1 MKNSQKRMA
10 VLGGLVAWWVF
21 ALAIDRYVLRE
32 HLPWFSELLYF
43 RDAEIVVQPFSR
55 KFSWL
60 GLSLLLVAPS
70 FVVGVCLAIYL
81 RLRKK
86 MATRESFAVFG
97 YTAFWFLLIPVL
109 VWIGH
114 TLFRFFKSFLDDL
127 TWAKGIVAFLG
138 GFTFKGDLYIYS
150 FKVVTIDSGLGAL
163 VGLALGIAL
172 LYRKGLWGI
181 IEGQILP

>member
-1 MKNSQKRMA
+1 MA
-10 VLGGLVAWWVF
+10 VLGGLTAWCVI
-21 ALAIDRYVLRE
+21 AVIVDRYVLRE
-32 HLPWFSELLYF
+32 HLPWFSGLLYF

-86 MATRESFAVFG
+86 LTSQESVAVFG
-97 YTAFWFLLIPVL
+97 FTAFWFLLIPVL

-114 TLFRFFKSFLDDL
+114 NLFRFFKSFLDDL
-127 TWAKGIVAFLG
+127 AWAKGIVAFLE

-150 FKVVTIDSGLGAL
+150 LKVVMIDSGLGAL
-163 VGLALGIAL
+163 AGLVLGIAL

-181 IEGQILP
+181 IEGQIRP

>member
-1 MKNSQKRMA
+1 
-10 VLGGLVAWWVF
+10 
-21 ALAIDRYVLRE
+21 
-32 HLPWFSELLYF
+32 
-43 RDAEIVVQPFSR
+43 
-55 KFSWL
+55 
-60 GLSLLLVAPS
+60 
-70 FVVGVCLAIYL
+70 
-81 RLRKK
+81 
-86 MATRESFAVFG
+86 
-97 YTAFWFLLIPVL
+97 

-114 TLFRFFKSFLDDL
+114 NLFRFFKSFLIDWP
-127 TWAKGIVAFLG
+127 WAKGIVAFLE